1 MCKQLFLS
9 VVFIHKA
16 QVKMRAM
23 ESIHTIRAR
32 AKAHKITM
40 AAVCDEAGIQ
50 QSQVSRWLSG
60 TVEPLWTSVNQLHL
74 ALEKLIDRSPV
85 VID

>member
-1 MCKQLFLS
+1 MQ
-9 VVFIHKA
+9 
-16 QVKMRAM
+16 
-23 ESIHTIRAR
+23 SIHDIKAR

-40 AAVCDEAGIQ
+40 AAVCEAAGIQ

-74 ALEKLIDRSPV
+74 ALNKLIDKSPV
-85 VID
+85 VVD

>member
-1 MCKQLFLS
+1 
-9 VVFIHKA
+9 
-16 QVKMRAM
+16 M

-40 AAVCDEAGIQ
+40 AAVCEEACIQ

-60 TVEPLWTSVNQLHL
+60 TVEPLWTSVNQLNI
-74 ALEKLIDRSPV
+74 ALNKLIDQSPV
-85 VID
+85 IVD

>member
-1 MCKQLFLS
+1 
-9 VVFIHKA
+9 
-16 QVKMRAM
+16 M

-85 VID
+85 VVD

>member
-1 MCKQLFLS
+1 
-9 VVFIHKA
+9 
-16 QVKMRAM
+16 M

-40 AAVCDEAGIQ
+40 AAVCEEACIQ

-60 TVEPLWTSVNQLHL
+60 TVEPLWTSVNQLNI
-74 ALEKLIDRSPV
+74 ALNKLIEQSPV
-85 VID
+85 IVD

>member
-1 MCKQLFLS
+1 
-9 VVFIHKA
+9 
-16 QVKMRAM
+16 M

-40 AAVCDEAGIQ
+40 AAVCSEAGIQ

-60 TVEPLWTSVNQLHL
+60 TVEPLWTSVNQLNI
-74 ALEKLIDRSPV
+74 ALNKLIEDKSPV
-85 VID
+85 TVD

>member
-1 MCKQLFLS
+1 MQ
-9 VVFIHKA
+9 
-16 QVKMRAM
+16 
-23 ESIHTIRAR
+23 SIHDIRAR

-40 AAVCDEAGIQ
+40 AAVCEAAGIQ

-74 ALEKLIDRSPV
+74 ALKKLIDKSPV
-85 VID
+85 IVD

>member
-1 MCKQLFLS
+1 MQ
-9 VVFIHKA
+9 
-16 QVKMRAM
+16 
-23 ESIHTIRAR
+23 SIHDIKSR

-40 AAVCDEAGIQ
+40 AAVCEAAGIQ

-74 ALEKLIDRSPV
+74 ALEKLIEELPV
-85 VID
+85 TID

>member
-1 MCKQLFLS
+1 M
-9 VVFIHKA
+9 
-16 QVKMRAM
+16 QVKMLTM
-23 ESIHTIRAR
+23 QSIHDIKAK

-40 AAVCDEAGIQ
+40 AAVCNEAGIQ

-85 VID
+85 AID

>member
-1 MCKQLFLS
+1 
-9 VVFIHKA
+9 
-16 QVKMRAM
+16 M

-40 AAVCDEAGIQ
+40 AAVCEEACIQ

-74 ALEKLIDRSPV
+74 ALEKLINKSPV

>member
-1 MCKQLFLS
+1 M
-9 VVFIHKA
+9 
-16 QVKMRAM
+16 QVKMM
-23 ESIHTIRAR
+23 TMQSIHDIKAK

-40 AAVCDEAGIQ
+40 AAVCNEAGIQ

>member
-1 MCKQLFLS
+1 MLFLY
-9 VVFIHKA
+9 IYRNYNA
-16 QVKMRAM
+16 AM

-74 ALEKLIDRSPV
+74 ALNKLIDKSPV
-85 VID
+85 TVD

>member
-1 MCKQLFLS
+1 
-9 VVFIHKA
+9 
-16 QVKMRAM
+16 M

-40 AAVCDEAGIQ
+40 AAVCEEACIQ

-60 TVEPLWTSVNQLHL
+60 TVEPLWTSVNQLNI
-74 ALEKLIDRSPV
+74 ALNKLIEESPV
-85 VID
+85 IVD

>member
-1 MCKQLFLS
+1 MQ
-9 VVFIHKA
+9 
-16 QVKMRAM
+16 
-23 ESIHTIRAR
+23 SIHDIKAK

-40 AAVCDEAGIQ
+40 AAVCNEAGIQ

-74 ALEKLIDRSPV
+74 ALEKLIEQSPV
-85 VID
+85 HCD

>member
-1 MCKQLFLS
+1 MQ
-9 VVFIHKA
+9 
-16 QVKMRAM
+16 
-23 ESIHTIRAR
+23 SIHDIKAR

-40 AAVCDEAGIQ
+40 AAVCDAAGIQ

-74 ALEKLIDRSPV
+74 ALEKLIEESPV
-85 VID
+85 AVD

>member
-1 MCKQLFLS
+1 
-9 VVFIHKA
+9 
-16 QVKMRAM
+16 
-23 ESIHTIRAR
+23 
-32 AKAHKITM
+32 M

-74 ALEKLIDRSPV
+74 ALNKLIDKSPV

>member
-1 MCKQLFLS
+1 
-9 VVFIHKA
+9 
-16 QVKMRAM
+16 M

-74 ALEKLIDRSPV
+74 ALN
-85 VID
+85 

>member
-1 MCKQLFLS
+1 M
-9 VVFIHKA
+9 
-16 QVKMRAM
+16 QVKILTMQ
-23 ESIHTIRAR
+23 SIHDIKAK

-40 AAVCDEAGIQ
+40 AAVCNEAGIQ

-85 VID
+85 HCD

>member
-1 MCKQLFLS
+1 
-9 VVFIHKA
+9 
-16 QVKMRAM
+16 MRAM

-40 AAVCDEAGIQ
+40 AAVCEAAGIQ

-74 ALEKLIDRSPV
+74 ALNKLIQESPV
-85 VID
+85 IVD

>member
-1 MCKQLFLS
+1 M
-9 VVFIHKA
+9 
-16 QVKMRAM
+16 QVKMLTM
-23 ESIHTIRAR
+23 ESIHTIRAK

-40 AAVCDEAGIQ
+40 AAVCNEAGIQ

-85 VID
+85 AID

>member
-1 MCKQLFLS
+1 
-9 VVFIHKA
+9 
-16 QVKMRAM
+16 M

-40 AAVCDEAGIQ
+40 SAVCDAAGIQ

-60 TVEPLWTSVNQLHL
+60 TVEPLWTSVNQLKAAAKAALTAKFGDKHL
-74 ALEKLIDRSPV
+74 R
-85 VID
+85 

>member
-1 MCKQLFLS
+1 
-9 VVFIHKA
+9 
-16 QVKMRAM
+16 M

-40 AAVCDEAGIQ
+40 AAVCEEACIQ

-60 TVEPLWTSVNQLHL
+60 TVEPLWTSVNQLNI
-74 ALEKLIDRSPV
+74 ALNKLIQESPIIV
-85 VID
+85 D

>member
-1 MCKQLFLS
+1 M
-9 VVFIHKA
+9 
-16 QVKMRAM
+16 QVKMLTM
-23 ESIHTIRAR
+23 ESIHDIKAK

-40 AAVCDEAGIQ
+40 AAVCNEAGIQ

-74 ALEKLIDRSPV
+74 ALNKLIDQSPV
-85 VID
+85 IVD

>member
-1 MCKQLFLS
+1 MQ
-9 VVFIHKA
+9 
-16 QVKMRAM
+16 
-23 ESIHTIRAR
+23 SIHDIKAK

-40 AAVCDEAGIQ
+40 SAVCNEAGIQ

-74 ALEKLIDRSPV
+74 ALNKLIDRSPV
-85 VID
+85 TVD

>member
-1 MCKQLFLS
+1 
-9 VVFIHKA
+9 
-16 QVKMRAM
+16 M

-40 AAVCDEAGIQ
+40 AAVCEEACIQ

-74 ALEKLIDRSPV
+74 ALEKLIDKSPV

>member
-1 MCKQLFLS
+1 MQ
-9 VVFIHKA
+9 
-16 QVKMRAM
+16 
-23 ESIHTIRAR
+23 SIHDIKAR

-40 AAVCDEAGIQ
+40 AAVCEAAGIQ

-74 ALEKLIDRSPV
+74 ALNKLIDKSPV
-85 VID
+85 IVD

>member
-1 MCKQLFLS
+1 
-9 VVFIHKA
+9 
-16 QVKMRAM
+16 
-23 ESIHTIRAR
+23 
-32 AKAHKITM
+32 M
-40 AAVCDEAGIQ
+40 AAVCNEAGIQ

-74 ALEKLIDRSPV
+74 ALEKLIDQSPV

>member
-1 MCKQLFLS
+1 
-9 VVFIHKA
+9 
-16 QVKMRAM
+16 M

-40 AAVCDEAGIQ
+40 SAVYEEAGIP

-60 TVEPLWTSVNQLHL
+60 TVEPLWTSVNQLNI
-74 ALEKLIDRSPV
+74 ALNKLIDQSPV
-85 VID
+85 IVD

>member
-1 MCKQLFLS
+1 
-9 VVFIHKA
+9 
-16 QVKMRAM
+16 M

-40 AAVCDEAGIQ
+40 AAVCEAASIQ

-60 TVEPLWTSVNQLHL
+60 TVEPLWTSVNQLNI
-74 ALEKLIDRSPV
+74 ALNKLIEQSPV
-85 VID
+85 TVD

>member
-1 MCKQLFLS
+1 
-9 VVFIHKA
+9 
-16 QVKMRAM
+16 
-23 ESIHTIRAR
+23 
-32 AKAHKITM
+32 M
-40 AAVCDEAGIQ
+40 AAVCEAAGIQ

-74 ALEKLIDRSPV
+74 ALDKLIEQSPV